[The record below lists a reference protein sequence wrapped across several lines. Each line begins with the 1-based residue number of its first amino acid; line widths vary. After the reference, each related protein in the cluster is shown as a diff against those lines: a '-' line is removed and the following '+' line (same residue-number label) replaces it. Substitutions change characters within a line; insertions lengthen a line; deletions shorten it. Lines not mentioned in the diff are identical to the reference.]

1 MKLGAIGSL
10 IRSLGVILGHGVD
23 RRVGTDSW
31 STFLA
36 GRAAERSG
44 DPQQASKLYLEAARA
59 GLPVAAACTWLA
71 YRVGHGVHPD
81 PLAAQAWGQRA
92 TELGWPDVLLV
103 AGDGVGGHGQDTD
116 GDKC

>member
-1 MKLGAIGSL
+1 MISSLTATLAKLIKLLSQP
-10 IRSLGVILGHGVD
+10 RHSCRDVHGPWD
-23 RRVGTDSW
+23 A
-31 STFLA
+31 FLE
-36 GRAAERSG
+36 GRAAEGRG
-44 DPQQASKLYLEAARA
+44 DTQGAIRLYLDAARA